1 MSNECSLV
9 KEKENVIIQNL
20 GIKKVLADNGDA
32 IGVRTSPPSSSPDVS
47 VLMVIEYSNNVWIDH
62 CDVSSDMDHDKD
74 YYDGLIDVRPPPLPP
89 PTPN

>member
-32 IGVRTSPPSSSPDVS
+32 IGVRTSSLTQLYV
-47 VLMVIEYSNNVWIDH
+47 
-62 CDVSSDMDHDKD
+62 
-74 YYDGLIDVRPPPLPP
+74 PLY
-89 PTPN
+89 